1 MRNRL
6 CHHLHINNI
15 GMGGARH
22 FNRHQGNHNRGPDD
36 PHTKVK
42 FTIPSFL
49 EIMMLR
55 DTLIGR

>member
-1 MRNRL
+1 
-6 CHHLHINNI
+6 
-15 GMGGARH
+15 MGGARH